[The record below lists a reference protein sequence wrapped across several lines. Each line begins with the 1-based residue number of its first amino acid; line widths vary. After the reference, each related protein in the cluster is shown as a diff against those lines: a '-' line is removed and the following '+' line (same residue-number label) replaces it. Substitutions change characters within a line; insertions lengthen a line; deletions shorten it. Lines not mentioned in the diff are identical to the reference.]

1 MRVGIDLGTSYSS
14 ISILNKDG
22 KPEPVHVSTGMSVY
36 GDNYSLP
43 SAVYIEQGKIIVG
56 QAAIQSR
63 MRKPE
68 NFKSEF
74 KRDLGQHIPY
84 TIGEIQLLPQDL
96 YKELFIHM
104 KNCAEKYSGEIVDSA
119 CITHPANYNSYK
131 KELIISAAKA
141 AGILQVDLLDEPT
154 AAALY
159 YYHGKTIENDSTL
172 LVYDFGGGTFDVS
185 LIQYKNGNFETIT
198 QPLGVEN
205 CGGIDIDRTIF
216 NDILTNIQQDKIEIL
231 KQNPLN
237 LQRFKVK
244 LNEISVKA
252 KHHLS
257 YAENFSEDI
266 EIGFDYVNYSLSQQR
281 LNSMIVDLVEETI
294 FCTNR
299 IIQNAGINHS
309 DIDTFLLVG
318 GTSRMPLVRQRLETY
333 NSSKIQSNVN
343 PELAVSMGA
352 AFSLSNSIDPKLSN
366 AINLLISSILE
377 YRNCVNCGRKI
388 KMNNK
393 FCQYCGKPNFSYRK
407 M

>member
-1 MRVGIDLGTSYSS
+1 
-14 ISILNKDG
+14 
-22 KPEPVHVSTGMSVY
+22 
-36 GDNYSLP
+36 
-43 SAVYIEQGKIIVG
+43 
-56 QAAIQSR
+56 
-63 MRKPE
+63 
-68 NFKSEF
+68 
-74 KRDLGQHIPY
+74 
-84 TIGEIQLLPQDL
+84 
-96 YKELFIHM
+96 
-104 KNCAEKYSGEIVDSA
+104 
-119 CITHPANYNSYK
+119 
-131 KELIISAAKA
+131 
-141 AGILQVDLLDEPT
+141 
-154 AAALY
+154 
-159 YYHGKTIENDSTL
+159 
-172 LVYDFGGGTFDVS
+172 
-185 LIQYKNGNFETIT
+185 
-198 QPLGVEN
+198 
-205 CGGIDIDRTIF
+205 F